1 MANVGEVEQ
10 HGHGHSHDNGGGAG
24 HDHGDHGHAH
34 AAHPSFLQHHFDT
47 PAQQFEASK
56 LGMWVFIATE
66 ILMFGGLFCAYAI
79 WRGQDPE
86 IFDQSHHFLNKI
98 YGAANTV
105 VLLFSSLTAALA
117 VRSAQVGKR
126 DQTSIYLVITILC
139 ACVFLVIK
147 YFEYTHK
154 FHLGLLPGHCFGHP
168 NFSGAIE
175 NGKEVGTCV
184 RIHADSAAGSPQ
196 WVRAIDESGH
206 EQLLPPRANMYFGL
220 YFCMTGLHAIHVL
233 VGMSLLGW
241 VLWKNVNG
249 KFSKEYFTPV
259 DLGALYWHLVDLVW
273 IYLFPLL
280 YLVGKP
286 E

>member
-1 MANVGEVEQ
+1 MSNVIEPAHTASHDD
-10 HGHGHSHDNGGGAG
+10 HGGHSD
-24 HDHGDHGHAH
+24 
-34 AAHPSFLQHHFDT
+34 AHPDFLQHHFDT
-47 PAQQFEASK
+47 PAQQFAAAK

-79 WRGQDPE
+79 WRGMDPA
-86 IFDQSHHFLNKI
+86 IFDQAHHFLNKKM
-98 YGAANTV
+98 GASNTV

-117 VRSAQVGKR
+117 VRSAQRGKR
-126 DQTSIYLVITILC
+126 NETTAYLVVTIAC
-139 ACVFLVIK
+139 AFAFPVIK

-168 NFSGAIE
+168 WFSGAIQ
-175 NGKEVGTCV
+175 NGEEVGSCL
-184 RIHADSAAGSPQ
+184 RIHADAPAGNPE
-196 WVRAIDESGH
+196 WVRAIDESGNM
-206 EQLLPPRANMYFGL
+206 QLLPPRANMFFGI
-220 YFCMTGLHAIHVL
+220 YFCMTGLHAVHVII
-233 VGMSLLGW
+233 GMSILTW
-241 VLWKNVNG
+241 VLIKNLKG
-249 KFSKEYFTPV
+249 QFSKEYFTHV

>member
-1 MANVGEVEQ
+1 MANVGEV
-10 HGHGHSHDNGGGAG
+10 HGSAAAHGGAG
-24 HDHGDHGHAH
+24 GGHAH
-34 AAHPSFLQHHFDT
+34 DAHAHPSFLQHHFDT

-79 WRGQDPE
+79 WRAMDPQV
-86 IFDQSHHFLNKI
+86 FDQAHHFLNKI

-126 DQTSIYLVITILC
+126 NMTTVYLVTTIVC
-139 ACVFLVIK
+139 AGVFLVIK

-168 NFSGAIE
+168 NFSAAIQ
-175 NGKEVGTCV
+175 NGQEIGTCV
-184 RIHADSAAGSPQ
+184 RAHADQPAGSPL
-196 WVRAIDESGH
+196 WVQAIDESGH
-206 EQLLPPRANMYFGL
+206 PQLLSPRANMFFGVYFA
-220 YFCMTGLHAIHVL
+220 MTGLHAVHVI

-241 VLWKNVNG
+241 VLVKNIQG

>member
-1 MANVGEVEQ
+1 MATASEPA
-10 HGHGHSHDNGGGAG
+10 DAK
-24 HDHGDHGHAH
+24 DHAH
-34 AAHPSFLQHHFDT
+34 PHPDFLQHHFDT
-47 PAQQFEASK
+47 PTQQFNASK

-79 WRGQDPE
+79 WRAMEPQV
-86 IFDQSHHFLNKI
+86 FDDAHHFLNKI
-98 YGAANTV
+98 MGATNTI

-117 VRSAQVGKR
+117 VRSSQLGKR
-126 DQTSIYLVITILC
+126 NLTSIYLVITIVC
-139 ACVFLVIK
+139 ACIFLVVK

-168 NFSGAIE
+168 WFSAAIQS
-175 NGKEVGTCV
+175 GHEVGSCV
-184 RIHADSAAGSPQ
+184 RPSDGGPDTVMPQ
-196 WVRAIDESGH
+196 WVKAVDEGG
-206 EQLLPPRANMYFGL
+206 QTRLLSPRANMFFGL
-220 YFCMTGLHAIHVL
+220 YFVMTGLHGLHVII
-233 VGMSLLGW
+233 GMSILIW
-241 VLWKNVNG
+241 VLYKNQKG
-249 KFSKEYFTPV
+249 KFSPAYFTPV

>member
-1 MANVGEVEQ
+1 MANVSESAGAA
-10 HGHGHSHDNGGGAG
+10 DAG
-24 HDHGDHGHAH
+24 HDDH
-34 AAHPSFLQHHFDT
+34 AHPSFLQHHFDT
-47 PAQQFEASK
+47 PTQQFNASK

-79 WRGQDPE
+79 WRGLQPD
-86 IFDQSHHFLNKI
+86 IFDQAHHFLNKI
-98 YGAANTV
+98 LGATNTI

-126 DQTSIYLVITILC
+126 NLTSFYLIVTIVC
-139 ACVFLVIK
+139 AAVFLVIK
-147 YFEYTHK
+147 YFEYAHK

-168 NFSGAIE
+168 GLSAAIQK
-175 NGKEVGTCV
+175 GQEVGTCLRV
-184 RIHADSAAGSPQ
+184 DANAAPVMPEWVKAVDEEGHAAVLS
-196 WVRAIDESGH
+196 
-206 EQLLPPRANMYFGL
+206 PRANMFFGL
-220 YFCMTGLHAIHVL
+220 YFVMTGLHGLHVI
-233 VGMSLLGW
+233 VGMSILTW
-241 VLWKNVNG
+241 VLYKNIKG
-249 KFSKEYFTPV
+249 TFSPAYFTPV

>member
-1 MANVGEVEQ
+1 MANVSEAQ
-10 HGHGHSHDNGGGAG
+10 SHGAEKQGA
-24 HDHGDHGHAH
+24 DAHGHAH
-34 AAHPSFLQHHFDT
+34 AHPSFLQHHFDT
-47 PAQQFEASK
+47 PTQQFEASK

-66 ILMFGGLFCAYAI
+66 ILMFGGLFCGYAI
-79 WRGQDPE
+79 WRGLEPD

-98 YGAANTV
+98 YGAENTV

-126 DQTSIYLVITILC
+126 NLTSIYLVITIFC
-139 ACVFLVIK
+139 AFIFLVIK

-168 NFSGAIE
+168 NFSGAIQ
-175 NGKEVGTCV
+175 NGQEVGTCV
-184 RIHADSAAGSPQ
+184 RAHADQPAGSPL

-206 EQLLPPRANMYFGL
+206 EQLLPPRANMFFGL
-220 YFCMTGLHAIHVL
+220 YFCMTGLHAVHVI

-241 VLWKNVNG
+241 VLWKNIKG
-249 KFSKEYFTPV
+249 TFSAEYFTPV

>member
-1 MANVGEVEQ
+1 MSTAAEAAK
-10 HGHGHSHDNGGGAG
+10 AG
-24 HDHGDHGHAH
+24 HDDHAH
-34 AAHPSFLQHHFDT
+34 AHPDFLQHHFDT
-47 PAQQFEASK
+47 PAQQFNASK

-79 WRGQDPE
+79 WRALDPGV
-86 IFDQSHHFLNKI
+86 FDEAHHFLNKI
-98 YGAANTV
+98 MGATNTV
-105 VLLFSSLTAALA
+105 VLLLSSLTAALA

-126 DQTSIYLVITILC
+126 NLTSFYLIVTILL
-139 ACVFLVIK
+139 AGVFLVVK
-147 YFEYTHK
+147 YFEYSHK
-154 FHLGLLPGHCFGHP
+154 IHLGLLPGHCFGHP
-168 NFSGAIE
+168 GFSGAIQ
-175 NGKEVGTCV
+175 NGQEIGTCLRTSGDQV
-184 RIHADSAAGSPQ
+184 TSMPE
-196 WVRAIDESGH
+196 WVKAVDESG
-206 EQLLPPRANMYFGL
+206 QVRVLSPRANMFFGL
-220 YFCMTGLHAIHVL
+220 YFVMTGLHGVHVI

-241 VLWKNVNG
+241 VLYKNMKG

>member
-1 MANVGEVEQ
+1 MTDTAHAAPG
-10 HGHGHSHDNGGGAG
+10 HDADGHGHDRPA
-24 HDHGDHGHAH
+24 
-34 AAHPSFLQHHFDT
+34 FMQHHFDT
-47 PAQQFEASK
+47 PDQQFNASK

-79 WRGQDPE
+79 WRGLEPQ
-86 IFDQSHHFLNKI
+86 IFDEAHHFLNKI
-98 YGAANTV
+98 MGAANTI

-126 DQTSIYLVITILC
+126 RLTSVYLVVTILC

-147 YFEYTHK
+147 YFEYSHK

-168 NFSGAIE
+168 GLSATIQ
-175 NGKEVGTCV
+175 NGQEVGTCLRTTDAQSGV
-184 RIHADSAAGSPQ
+184 MPE
-196 WVRAIDESGH
+196 WVKAVDEEGKVTI
-206 EQLLPPRANMYFGL
+206 LPPRANMFFGL
-220 YFCMTGLHAIHVL
+220 YFVMTGLHGLHVV
-233 VGMSLLGW
+233 VGMTILGW
-241 VLWKNVNG
+241 VLYKNQKG
-249 KFSKEYFTPV
+249 TFSPQYFTPV

>member
-1 MANVGEVEQ
+1 MATVSE
-10 HGHGHSHDNGGGAG
+10 A
-24 HDHGDHGHAH
+24 HGDHGASDHVHAH
-34 AAHPSFLQHHFDT
+34 PDFLQHQFDT
-47 PAQQFEASK
+47 PAQQFTASK

-79 WRGQDPE
+79 WRGMDPTV
-86 IFDQSHHFLNKI
+86 FDQAHHFLNKI
-98 YGAANTV
+98 LGACNTV

-126 DQTSIYLVITILC
+126 TQTSVYLVVTILC
-139 ACVFLVIK
+139 AFAFLVIK

-168 NFSGAIE
+168 NFSGAIQ
-175 NGKEVGTCV
+175 NGQEVGTCV
-184 RIHADSAAGSPQ
+184 RIHADSAAGTPE
-196 WVRAIDESGH
+196 WVRAYDESEH
-206 EQLLPPRANMYFGL
+206 LQLLPPRANMFFGL
-220 YFCMTGLHAIHVL
+220 YFCMTGLHALHVIIGMSILTWVL
-233 VGMSLLGW
+233 V
-241 VLWKNVNG
+241 KNING
-249 KFSKEYFTPV
+249 RFSKEYFTPV